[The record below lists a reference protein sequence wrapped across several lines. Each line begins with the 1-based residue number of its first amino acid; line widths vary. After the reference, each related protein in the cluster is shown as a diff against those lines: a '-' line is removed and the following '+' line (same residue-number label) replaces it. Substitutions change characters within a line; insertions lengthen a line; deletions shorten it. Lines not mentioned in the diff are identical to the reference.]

1 MKKILIALDDT
12 IRGRRA
18 GEYAAGIFPP
28 LSDFE
33 LILLALTTGVP
44 GQADAATSAPELH
57 GDEDHQREL
66 IQAESLLEEIAVML
80 RESGVASER
89 IQKRIRPVSR
99 GIAQDIVDE
108 ATSTGCDTII
118 LGRSESSRVR
128 ELFLGSISGEVL
140 HKVGENQTVW
150 VVA

>member
-12 IRGRRA
+12 ARGRRA
-18 GEYAAGIFPP
+18 GEYAAGIFPA
-28 LSDFE
+28 LADCE
-33 LILLALTTGVP
+33 LNLLVLTTGVP
-44 GQADAATSAPELH
+44 GHAEPAPEVH

-66 IQAESLLEEIAVML
+66 IQAEMLLEEIAAML

-89 IQKRIRPVSR
+89 LQKRIRPVRR

-108 ATSTGCDTII
+108 ATAAGCDTII

-140 HKVGENQTVW
+140 HKVENQTVW
-150 VVA
+150 VVS

>member
-1 MKKILIALDDT
+1 VKKILIALDDT
-12 IRGRRA
+12 ARGRRA
-18 GEYAAGIFPP
+18 GEYAAGILPA
-28 LSDFE
+28 LADCE
-33 LILLALTTGVP
+33 LNLLVLTTGVP
-44 GQADAATSAPELH
+44 GHAEAAEPAPEVH

-66 IQAESLLEEIAVML
+66 IQAEMLLEEIAAML

-89 IQKRIRPVSR
+89 LQKKIRPVSR

-108 ATSTGCDTII
+108 ATAAGCDTII

-140 HKVGENQTVW
+140 HKVENQTVW
-150 VVA
+150 VVS